1 MGKLS
6 VHEGESLDKLRK
18 VVGNGC
24 KNLTGTGNFTG
35 LSAYCFVAQE
45 DTTLTTFNVNGADSL
60 ASYGLNGATLKA
72 GAYIVVPEGSQITDI
87 TMSAGSVIIYNL

>member
-24 KNLTGTGNFTG
+24 NLLPVGEHTG
-35 LSAYCFVAQE
+35 LSAYCFIAQE
-45 DTTLTTFNVNGADSL
+45 DTTISAFSVDGVDSTTA
-60 ASYGLNGATLKA
+60 YGLDNGLKA
-72 GAYIVVPEGSQITDI
+72 GAYIVVPEGSVITALTID
-87 TMSAGSVIIYNL
+87 TAGSVIIYNL

>member
-24 KNLTGTGNFTG
+24 KLLPVGAHTG

-45 DTTLTTFNVNGADSL
+45 DTVISVLTVDGNNETSD
-60 ASYGLNGATLKA
+60 YGLGVGVTVKA
-72 GAYIVVPEGSQITDI
+72 GAYFVVPEGSVITGI
-87 TMSAGSVIIYNL
+87 TIDSGSVIIYNL

>member
-35 LSAYCFVAQE
+35 LEAYCFIAQE
-45 DTTLTTFNVNGADSL
+45 DTTLTTFKVNGVDSIS
-60 ASYGLNGATLKA
+60 AYGLGVSIKA

>member
-24 KNLTGTGNFTG
+24 KNLTAAAHSG
-35 LSAYCFVAQE
+35 LSAYSFIVQE
-45 DTTLTTFNVNGADSL
+45 DTVISVLTVDGNNETSD
-60 ASYGLNGATLKA
+60 YGLGGAVTVKA
-72 GAYIVVPEGSQITDI
+72 GAYFVVPEGSIITGI
-87 TMSAGSVIIYNL
+87 TIDSGSVIIYNL

>member
-45 DTTLTTFNVNGADSL
+45 DTDLTTFKVDGVDSL
-60 ASYGLNGATLKA
+60 SSYGLDSVTIKA

-87 TMSAGSVIIYNL
+87 TMSSGSVIIYNL

>member
-24 KNLTGTGNFTG
+24 KLLPVGAHTG

-45 DTTLTTFNVNGADSL
+45 DTTISAFSVDGANATS
-60 ASYGLNGATLKA
+60 AYGLGALVTVKA
-72 GAYIVVPEGSQITDI
+72 GAYFVVPEGSQITAMTID
-87 TMSAGSVIIYNL
+87 SGSVIIYNL

>member
-24 KNLTGTGNFTG
+24 KLLPVGEHTG

-45 DTTLTTFNVNGADSL
+45 DTTISDFSVDGVDSTTA
-60 ASYGLNGATLKA
+60 
-72 GAYIVVPEGSQITDI
+72 
-87 TMSAGSVIIYNL
+87 

>member
-24 KNLTGTGNFTG
+24 KLLTVGAHTG
-35 LSAYCFVAQE
+35 LSAYCFIAQE
-45 DTTLTTFNVNGADSL
+45 DTTISAFSVDGVDARS
-60 ASYGLNGATLKA
+60 SYGLDNGLKA
-72 GAYIVVPEGSQITDI
+72 GAYIVVPEGSVITALTID
-87 TMSAGSVIIYNL
+87 TAGSVIIYNL